1 MTVEQGATGA
11 EGRIRATDR
20 RLWIWT
26 VFIYVGVCLAA
37 AATFLA
43 NGHPLV
49 ALAWLTLACVRVP
62 IALKQRSFGV
72 DLTPQHAIVRGFRQR
87 DVPWQEVQE
96 VVSCKKWNGTSVVG
110 LILTTGESVMLR
122 APTSFW
128 REGDRQYERDFHR
141 IDQYWL
147 AHRWESFHPL
157 PPEAPS
163 PPTPE

>member
-26 VFIYVGVCLAA
+26 VFTYVGVCLAA

-96 VVSCKKWNGTSVVG
+96 VVSHTKSNGTSEVG
-110 LILTTGESVMLR
+110 LILENGESVMLR
-122 APTSFW
+122 APTSLW
-128 REGDRQYERDFHR
+128 RKYDAQYERDFHC

-147 AHRWESFHPL
+147 AHRGGSWHPV
-157 PPEAPS
+157 PPLS
-163 PPTPE
+163 LIHI